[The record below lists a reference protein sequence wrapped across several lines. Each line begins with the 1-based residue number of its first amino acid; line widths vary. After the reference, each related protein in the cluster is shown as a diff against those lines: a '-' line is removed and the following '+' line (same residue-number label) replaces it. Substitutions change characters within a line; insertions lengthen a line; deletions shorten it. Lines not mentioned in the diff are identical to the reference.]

1 MSRRSF
7 SPVVRRLLHQGRS
20 ALDAYSIR
28 MSLGLVLS
36 LTLLVGLTELPLHR
50 SSKFVGWGPGTPQ
63 DRIQL
68 GELRTADAPDEPSLD
83 HSQSSDVPATV
94 HRARRPEPT
103 EPAPSPPEDT
113 PQHEEDDDASESDS
127 RPMYASQLAIQGP
140 GNQRPRIVG
149 GRGSFYLNIEY
160 PEEARRKGIQG
171 RVVLDFVV
179 NTDGHTQDIR
189 IIRSLHPL
197 CDSSSVAALE
207 RTRFVPGQRNGQK
220 IPVRMRLP
228 VRFQLVNLTAEKES
242 TDTQSPPS
250 NRRL

>member
-7 SPVVRRLLHQGRS
+7 YQVVRRLLRQGRS

-36 LTLLVGLTELPLHR
+36 LALMVGLTEMPLHR
-50 SSKFVGWGPGTPQ
+50 TSEFVGWGPGTPQ

-68 GELRTADAPDEPSLD
+68 TELRTADAPDEPSLD
-83 HSQSSDVPATV
+83 QPPSSDVPATV
-94 HRARRPEPT
+94 QRARRPEPT
-103 EPAPSPPEDT
+103 EPDPSPPEDAA
-113 PQHEEDDDASESDS
+113 QNEEEDSASESTS
-127 RPMYASQLAIQGP
+127 RPMYATQLTIRGP
-140 GNQRPRIVG
+140 GNQRPHIVG
-149 GRGSFYLNIEY
+149 GRGSFYLSIEY

-179 NTDGHTQDIR
+179 DTEGRTQDIR
-189 IIRSLHPL
+189 IIKSLHPL
-197 CDSSSVAALE
+197 CDSSAVAALE
-207 RTRFVPGQRNGQK
+207 RTRFVPGRRNGQK

-250 NRRL
+250 NQRL